1 MSNPSNDNVLDSKLS
16 EKEQKEL
23 RILNKKSNKL
33 RKQIKKNDDPLNMS
47 IREFMRN
54 WADTTIYIMI
64 DLTNFFNNLS
74 RYKSHFNDIDD
85 TDNWVSGIS
94 KMLKKLYSIFTKKQR
109 TIYMGFTLI
118 LLSFALYVIQITS

>member
-1 MSNPSNDNVLDSKLS
+1 MSNPSNENVLDSKLS

-23 RILNKKSNKL
+23 RILNRKSNKL

-85 TDNWVSGIS
+85 TNNWVSGIS

>member
-1 MSNPSNDNVLDSKLS
+1 MSNPSNENVLDSKLS

-85 TDNWVSGIS
+85 TNNWVSGIS

>member
-1 MSNPSNDNVLDSKLS
+1 MSNPSNENVLDSKLS

>member
-1 MSNPSNDNVLDSKLS
+1 MSNPSNENVLDSKLS

-33 RKQIKKNDDPLNMS
+33 RKQIKKNDAPLNMS

-85 TDNWVSGIS
+85 TNNWVSGIS

>member
-1 MSNPSNDNVLDSKLS
+1 MSNPSNEYVLDSKLS

-85 TDNWVSGIS
+85 TNNWVSGIS

>member
-1 MSNPSNDNVLDSKLS
+1 
-16 EKEQKEL
+16 
-23 RILNKKSNKL
+23 
-33 RKQIKKNDDPLNMS
+33 
-47 IREFMRN
+47 MRN

-85 TDNWVSGIS
+85 TNNWVSGIS

>member
-1 MSNPSNDNVLDSKLS
+1 
-16 EKEQKEL
+16 
-23 RILNKKSNKL
+23 
-33 RKQIKKNDDPLNMS
+33 
-47 IREFMRN
+47 MRN

-85 TDNWVSGIS
+85 TNNWVSGIS
-94 KMLKKLYSIFTKKQR
+94 KMLKNLYSIFTKKQR

-118 LLSFALYVIQITS
+118 LLSVALYVIQITS

>member
-1 MSNPSNDNVLDSKLS
+1 MSNPSNENVLDSKLS

-64 DLTNFFNNLS
+64 D
-74 RYKSHFNDIDD
+74 
-85 TDNWVSGIS
+85 
-94 KMLKKLYSIFTKKQR
+94 
-109 TIYMGFTLI
+109 
-118 LLSFALYVIQITS
+118 

>member
-1 MSNPSNDNVLDSKLS
+1 MSNPSNENVLDSKLS

-85 TDNWVSGIS
+85 TNNWVSGIS
-94 KMLKKLYSIFTKKQR
+94 KILKKLYSIFTKKQR

>member
-1 MSNPSNDNVLDSKLS
+1 MSNPSNENVLDSKLS

-47 IREFMRN
+47 IREFMLN

-85 TDNWVSGIS
+85 TNNWVSGIS

>member
-1 MSNPSNDNVLDSKLS
+1 MSNPSNENVLDSKLS

-74 RYKSHFNDIDD
+74 RYRSHFNDIDD
-85 TDNWVSGIS
+85 TNNWVSGIS

>member
-1 MSNPSNDNVLDSKLS
+1 MSNPFNENVLDSKLS

-85 TDNWVSGIS
+85 TNNWVSGIS

>member
-1 MSNPSNDNVLDSKLS
+1 MSNPSNENVLDSKLS

-23 RILNKKSNKL
+23 RILNRKSNKL

-85 TDNWVSGIS
+85 TNNWVSGIS

-118 LLSFALYVIQITS
+118 LLSFALYIIQITS

>member
-1 MSNPSNDNVLDSKLS
+1 MSNQSNENVLDSKLS

-23 RILNKKSNKL
+23 KILNKKSNKL
-33 RKQIKKNDDPLNMS
+33 RKNIKKNEDPLNMS
-47 IREFMRN
+47 IREFMQN
-54 WADTTIYIMI
+54 WADANIYIMI
-64 DLTNFFNNLS
+64 DLTNFLNNLS

-85 TDNWVSGIS
+85 TNNWVSGIS
-94 KMLKKLYSIFTKKQR
+94 KILQKLYSIFTKKQR